1 MAVSSFIN
9 AVNRTVAVT
18 PSDRG
23 EMYQTAVVKPMGKRA
38 ESVPP
43 SRIAFIIPAFD
54 LPLSRH
60 SIVVSF
66 WLTISSVGT
75 FPQGTSGIMPDQVPA
90 NVLDGAGDGVDTVR
104 DGVAVRSVFGSITR
118 FGFGFADCPG
128 AGVGLS
134 GIS

>member
-1 MAVSSFIN
+1 MAVLSFIN

-23 EMYQTAVVKPMGKRA
+23 EIYHTAVVNPMGKRA

-43 SRIAFIIPAFD
+43 LRTVFIIPAFE

-66 WLTISSVGT
+66 SLTISSVGT

-90 NVLDGAGDGVDTVR
+90 NLLGGAGEGVDTVR
-104 DGVAVRSVFGSITR
+104 DGVAVRSVFGSVTR
-118 FGFGFADCPG
+118 FGFGFAECSG

-134 GIS
+134 GTS